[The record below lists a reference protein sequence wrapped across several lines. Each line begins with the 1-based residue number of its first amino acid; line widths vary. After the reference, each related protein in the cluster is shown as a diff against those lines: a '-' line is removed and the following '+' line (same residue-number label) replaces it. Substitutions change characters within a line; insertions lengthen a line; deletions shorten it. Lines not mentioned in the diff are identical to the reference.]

1 MVVPLEEPQSP
12 HPEDQA
18 KTRRPISAAKH
29 AANIANS
36 KRSRGPT
43 SITGKLVASAN
54 GVSHGMTC
62 KTLIF
67 LPGESRA
74 EFDSEVARWARQRGA
89 VTEPEIAVIETAV
102 YCRYKQCRAR
112 NAQGAAGTRAI
123 NNVANEYHDRT
134 AEEVRTLLPSLPTD
148 PAGVVQLLRKT
159 SQGCSHI
166 LEQFL
171 LIKSRLET
179 HSSFEVS
186 QRHEFLFLS
195 GRRPVDLFRDPMV
208 FELDRLYLGA
218 IGGPGSF
225 TAAEAANALLH
236 DRPEEMSEEEFE
248 RRLEPMVEN
257 LPTVADGHAALVA
270 LVDRTIAE
278 LTERL
283 ELVGLR
289 EERDLALDEVIARAD
304 VSHDGV
310 LRERYD
316 SMATRD
322 QHASLREFC
331 RLKEL
336 RHKHGEGE
344 PEPQEPGDNPGDP
357 PPSGPGQ
364 TVPEAPA
371 QSEATVPQSDGAGE
385 EAEGPI
391 DATWPPMG
399 EQIRNPKSEIR
410 NKFETRNSK
419 SETSEPEPSA
429 PDCQAQIVDA
439 PEEEDEAIR
448 AAYQARL
455 QRVFERIEQGEATS
469 RVEVD
474 PLANDHPPPGL
485 ETSA

>member
-1 MVVPLEEPQSP
+1 
-12 HPEDQA
+12 
-18 KTRRPISAAKH
+18 
-29 AANIANS
+29 
-36 KRSRGPT
+36 
-43 SITGKLVASAN
+43 
-54 GVSHGMTC
+54 
-62 KTLIF
+62 
-67 LPGESRA
+67 
-74 EFDSEVARWARQRGA
+74 
-89 VTEPEIAVIETAV
+89 VT
-102 YCRYKQCRAR
+102 
-112 NAQGAAGTRAI
+112 
-123 NNVANEYHDRT
+123 
-134 AEEVRTLLPSLPTD
+134 
-148 PAGVVQLLRKT
+148 
-159 SQGCSHI
+159 
-166 LEQFL
+166 
-171 LIKSRLET
+171 
-179 HSSFEVS
+179 

-218 IGGPGSF
+218 ISGPGSF

-236 DRPEEMSEEEFE
+236 DRPEEMSTEEFE

-289 EERDLALDEVIARAD
+289 EDRDLALDEVIARAD

-336 RHKHGEGE
+336 RHKHGEGD
-344 PEPQEPGDNPGDP
+344 PEPQEPEDNPGDP
-357 PPSGPGQ
+357 PPPGPGQ

-371 QSEATVPQSDGAGE
+371 QSEATVAEFDDAVEEGESPVDVSQTAKPQPLSPWESPG
-385 EAEGPI
+385 
-391 DATWPPMG
+391 
-399 EQIRNPKSEIR
+399 
-410 NKFETRNSK
+410 
-419 SETSEPEPSA
+419 
-429 PDCQAQIVDA
+429 A
-439 PEEEDEAIR
+439 PEEGRVSADAPSSAVASPGPADPPEDDEAIR

-455 QRVFERIEQGEATS
+455 QRVLERIELDPAT
-469 RVEVD
+469 RD
-474 PLANDHPPPGL
+474 RPPPGL

>member
-12 HPEDQA
+12 HPEDKA
-18 KTRRPISAAKH
+18 KPRRPISAAKH
-29 AANIANS
+29 AANIANA
-36 KRSRGPT
+36 KRSTGPT

-62 KTLIF
+62 KTLVF

-89 VTEPEIAVIETAV
+89 VTEPEITCIETAV

-134 AEEVRTLLPSLPTD
+134 AEEVRALLPLLPTD

-159 SQGCSHI
+159 SQGCSY
-166 LEQFL
+166 LLNQF
-171 LIKSRLET
+171 IFISSRLDT
-179 HSSFEVS
+179 HSAFEVS
-186 QRHEFLFLS
+186 QRREFLFLS

-218 IGGPGSF
+218 ISGPGSF

-270 LVDRTIAE
+270 LVDRSIAE
-278 LTERL
+278 LTERR

-304 VSHDGV
+304 VSRDGA

-316 SMATRD
+316 GMATRD

-336 RHKHGEGE
+336 RHKYGEGDPEHEE
-344 PEPQEPGDNPGDP
+344 PAQASGDP
-357 PPSGPGQ
+357 PPSGPGPA
-364 TVPEAPA
+364 VPEAPA
-371 QSEATVPQSDGAGE
+371 QSEATVAEVNGVVEEGE
-385 EAEGPI
+385 SPV
-391 DATWPPMG
+391 DAT
-399 EQIRNPKSEIR
+399 Q
-410 NKFETRNSK
+410 TA
-419 SETSEPEPSA
+419 EPQPLSPWERVPEGRVRA
-429 PDCQAQIVDA
+429 DA
-439 PEEEDEAIR
+439 PPHTVASPRAADPPEEDEAIR
-448 AAYQARL
+448 AEYRTRL
-455 QRVFERIEQGEATS
+455 QHVLERIELDSPAEEAS
-469 RVEVD
+469 
-474 PLANDHPPPGL
+474 PPGP